1 MECHRQ
7 TGNGACGEN
16 AHVQAFR
23 LVLKVVDLSR
33 TGTHVD
39 FLIYKAIG
47 KTPVVAIEVDGFHYH
62 KKGSRQ
68 HERDI
73 MKDSIFSKYD
83 LPLLRFKT
91 NGSGEAE
98 QINCFLK
105 GYVSH

>member
-1 MECHRQ
+1 MSCQ
-7 TGNGACGEN
+7 TIYVMLSSFLSEEE
-16 AHVQAFR
+16 
-23 LVLKVVDLSR
+23 KIYLSR

-39 FLIYKAIG
+39 FLIYKSIG

-68 HERDI
+68 HGRDI